1 MPFSPRYLD
10 RFGRTFEDMELS
22 SLRSWRDK
30 HWSAVLFWRRS
41 RKKGGYTSEFEVP
54 PALGI
59 LNSSQP
65 GLREFLI
72 DHFTVV
78 GLVP

>member
-1 MPFSPRYLD
+1 MPFSPSYLD

-30 HWSAVLFWRRS
+30 HGSAVLFWRRS
-41 RKKGGYTSEFEVP
+41 GKKGGYIQVNLTKF
-54 PALGI
+54 LGI
-59 LNSSQP
+59 LKSSQP

>member
-1 MPFSPRYLD
+1 M
-10 RFGRTFEDMELS
+10 FEDMELS
-22 SLRSWRDK
+22 SLCSWRDK
-30 HWSAVLFWRRS
+30 HGSAVLFWRRS
-41 RKKGGYTSEFEVP
+41 DKKGGYIQVNLTKF
-54 PALGI
+54 LGI